1 VHQTK
6 IQQKKK
12 SGLYIFPYFLIYP
25 GMNTSMYS
33 THLYKVL
40 LDLWSTQHC
49 CTAFIYLH
57 LKLIIENND
66 LNDKTIIKTVNLSS
80 SLGNKIEINENMFR
94 KQYNMI
100 NVEK

>member
-1 VHQTK
+1 
-6 IQQKKK
+6 
-12 SGLYIFPYFLIYP
+12 
-25 GMNTSMYS
+25 MYS